1 MGQNLSGG
9 LCEFLSPVYLLLFEV
24 DKILFFQTCQV
35 DLVKDG
41 YHKYFLTAL
50 LDQTVKKC
58 IFSEDYHTYAAF
70 VLASIVHNFPI
81 GQENALNGTL
91 LSNCLLQLTAN
102 PNPKLRQ
109 WLIICLGNLWQNFER
124 ARWSGNR
131 DNAIEKLNPFL
142 LDPVPEV
149 RAAAVYAMGTFIS
162 SVTVRTEQAN
172 NMDRPIAS
180 YLLSKVITDA
190 SPIVR
195 IELLATLQWIVIF
208 FENQFMQ
215 IFLQEPGGTST
226 TLMHPLNTHSLE
238 RMRRVASNSSMSNQN
253 TLVKFDSINMNVWH
267 SLTNL
272 CRDPYP
278 EVARLAHQIVM
289 HVSNQAIALYTAK
302 EGTPEAHLLSVSLP
316 PSPNTR
322 TSYLSESPPINH
334 NNHLPHTRRI
344 STNDEPDSSLLVQS
358 THNRFHLNQL
368 NTSASGIEL
377 RARLSDSHSA
387 NNSLTDGGH
396 FDELHRNIK
405 PIITTNYLKWSVG
418 YFVRQ
423 SNKRPET
430 IGNDISPS
438 TASFDILNEESIKY
452 IDRLDRLK
460 RNARIRQEGRKE
472 KKKVIYNR
480 LENQIYTGRTQSTPI
495 TLKLHPYESIIAVAY
510 KDRVALHDWTTG
522 TLHTLIPAKL
532 PTQPITGSKHFVP
545 FQQQQ
550 PTIHVS
556 SLDFIN
562 EHDDCL
568 VMVGYLNGVIRIWN
582 RNVEKEEPQL
592 VTAWQAIGEPAAKKN
607 IDLVTA
613 WHQKTQTIFAAGD
626 AKHIKLWNADQE
638 LMINDVPTGTESPVV
653 DIVCARN
660 GIFAAGCS
668 DGSIRL
674 FDPRL
679 PPNSCRIAT
688 YCEYNQSVLTVCLRR
703 DCESMVAAR

>member
-1 MGQNLSGG
+1 M
-9 LCEFLSPVYLLLFEV
+9 
-24 DKILFFQTCQV
+24 
-35 DLVKDG
+35 
-41 YHKYFLTAL
+41 
-50 LDQTVKKC
+50 
-58 IFSEDYHTYAAF
+58 
-70 VLASIVHNFPI
+70 LASIVNNFPI

-162 SVTVRTEQAN
+162 SVTQRTEQAN

-180 YLLSKVITDA
+180 YLLSKVISDA

-215 IFLQEPGGTST
+215 IALQEPGGSSAN
-226 TLMHPLNTHSLE
+226 LMHTLNTHSLE
-238 RMRRVASNSSMSNQN
+238 RMRRVSSNSSMTNQQN
-253 TLVKFDSINMNVWH
+253 TLIKFDSINMNVWH

-289 HVSNQAIALYTAK
+289 HVNNQAIALYTSK
-302 EGTPEAHLLSVSLP
+302 EGTPESHLLSVSLP

-322 TSYLSESPPINH
+322 TSYLSESPPIHH
-334 NNHLPHTRRI
+334 NQLHHHNPHHQRRI
-344 STNDEPDSSLLVQS
+344 STNDEPDSSLLIQS
-358 THNRFHLNQL
+358 THNRYALNQL

-377 RARLSDSHSA
+377 RARLSDTTHHSA

-396 FDELHRNIK
+396 FDEIHRNIK
-405 PIITTNYLKWSVG
+405 PIITTNYIKWSVG

-423 SNKRPET
+423 SKKRPEN

-438 TASFDILNEESIKY
+438 TGDILNEESIKY

-460 RNARIRQEGRKE
+460 RNIRIRQEGQKE
-472 KKKVIYNR
+472 QKKVIFNR
-480 LENQIYTGRTQSTPI
+480 LENQIYTGRTQCTPI

-522 TLHTLIPAKL
+522 TLHTLEPAKL
-532 PTQPITGSKHFVP
+532 PSPPITGSKHFVP
-545 FQQQQ
+545 FMNQQQ

-562 EHDDCL
+562 EHDEFL

-592 VTAWQAIGEPAAKKN
+592 VTAWQAIGDATAKKN
-607 IDLVTA
+607 INLVTA
-613 WHQKTQTIFAAGD
+613 WHQRSQTIFAAGD
-626 AKHIKLWNADQE
+626 SKYIKLWNADQE
-638 LMINDVPTGTESPVV
+638 LLISDVPTGTEAPVV
-653 DIVCARN
+653 DIVSASN
-660 GIFAAGCS
+660 GIIAAGCS

-679 PPNSCRIAT
+679 PPNSCRIGT